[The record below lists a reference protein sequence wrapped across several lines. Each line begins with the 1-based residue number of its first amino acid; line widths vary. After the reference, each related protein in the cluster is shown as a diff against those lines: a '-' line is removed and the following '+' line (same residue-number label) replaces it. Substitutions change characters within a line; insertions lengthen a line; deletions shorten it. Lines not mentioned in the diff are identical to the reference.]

1 MPQNTPVNTVLP
13 LISSPRLGSYIVTF
27 KPADDHELY
36 GTYIWSQLASGS
48 VYPLLQNLEIT
59 LRNAI
64 DTEARKRFGDKWW
77 DNPRFHCGK
86 DITQTAFYGKILRA
100 IDNLND
106 TWQKKQRKNKKP
118 TAPLPQWSHDQIIAA
133 TDFSAWH
140 FILNNDFAAPDSSQ
154 NRHYL
159 WPVSTGRVFRTYNS
173 VSSDEKKARS
183 KIQSRVV
190 EMRKYRNRLSHN
202 EPIWVKAPNV
212 RDAVTAIDTIRNK
225 IRKIESLIT
234 IISPDKHLIMEKMG
248 LFGQALRT
256 CSVQEVSIHNFTHP
270 SCSLTRRQKRN
281 LRGVISAAEKQ
292 NQSQVFEYASRIF
305 SLHRVR

>member
-13 LISSPRLGSYIVTF
+13 LISTPRLGSYIVTF
-27 KPADDHELY
+27 KPVGEHELY

-48 VYPLLQNLEIT
+48 IYPLLQNLEIT

-64 DTEARKRFGDKWW
+64 DAEARSRFGDKWW
-77 DNPRFHCGK
+77 DNPRFNCGRP
-86 DITQTAFYGKILRA
+86 ITQTAFYGKIVRA

-106 TWQKKQRKNKKP
+106 TWKKKQRKKKKP
-118 TAPLPQWSHDQIIAA
+118 AHPLPQWSHDEIIAA

-140 FILNNDFAAPDSSQ
+140 FILNNDFAAPNTSQ
-154 NRHYL
+154 NQHYL

-190 EMRKYRNRLSHN
+190 EMREYRNRLLHN

-225 IRKIESLIT
+225 IRKIESLIA

-248 LFGQALRT
+248 LFSQALRT
-256 CSVQEVSIHNFTHP
+256 CSVQELAIHNFTHS

-292 NQSQVFEYASRIF
+292 NQSQVFEYSSRIF

>member
-100 IDNLND
+100 IDN
-106 TWQKKQRKNKKP
+106 RKRAARTVLTGMCYSVGSATRQGSSSP
-118 TAPLPQWSHDQIIAA
+118 TRFIGQ
-133 TDFSAWH
+133 SAMT
-140 FILNNDFAAPDSSQ
+140 S
-154 NRHYL
+154 
-159 WPVSTGRVFRTYNS
+159 RT
-173 VSSDEKKARS
+173 
-183 KIQSRVV
+183 
-190 EMRKYRNRLSHN
+190 
-202 EPIWVKAPNV
+202 
-212 RDAVTAIDTIRNK
+212 
-225 IRKIESLIT
+225 
-234 IISPDKHLIMEKMG
+234 
-248 LFGQALRT
+248 
-256 CSVQEVSIHNFTHP
+256 
-270 SCSLTRRQKRN
+270 
-281 LRGVISAAEKQ
+281 
-292 NQSQVFEYASRIF
+292 
-305 SLHRVR
+305 